1 MKEIILTILL
11 EETELR
17 HKGGLL
23 PTSVVFFKGSDDC
36 DKEAFLDKIADKIEQ
51 KVLTHIRERI
61 KLSNDAINKILSNS
75 NKLF

>member
-23 PTSVVFFKGSDDC
+23 PTSVVSFKGSDDC

-61 KLSNDAINKILSNS
+61 KLSNDAINKILS
-75 NKLF
+75 K